1 MHIYL
6 ISILTKTINIGVKGN
21 EVTVRAA
28 SFSVYLQR
36 SPSCQSLGFVTHL
49 SLYVLHAGCW
59 AGAEDSPHAQFT
71 VPLNN
76 FRVRTDGVQEN
87 QIPCDVSCTLEVL
100 KLDFQPIPPISE
112 F

>member
-1 MHIYL
+1 MWMAGNRSKYFSEFMHACWL
-6 ISILTKTINIGVKGN
+6 GG
-21 EVTVRAA
+21 EVE
-28 SFSVYLQR
+28 
-36 SPSCQSLGFVTHL
+36 
-49 SLYVLHAGCW
+49 
-59 AGAEDSPHAQFT
+59 EDT